1 MVGRS
6 IVNATELLAGGCPR
20 LFCRTVQ
27 VRLLPSRRVWL
38 SLGCDV
44 VRAQLLFGGDRLGCW
59 DADGRLSSAATRV
72 RAIFPAA
79 S

>member
-27 VRLLPSRRVWL
+27 VRLLPSRRVRL
-38 SLGCDV
+38 SLAAMHL
-44 VRAQLLFGGDRLGCW
+44 RAHPLFGGGHQAAGTLT
-59 DADGRLSSAATRV
+59 DGYRRENE
-72 RAIFPAA
+72 
-79 S
+79 